1 MSMGKLGKWAWLALL
16 LLGLS
21 APAQNQKKEGAP
33 ALNLTSLD
41 DVNDESVPTEALKT
55 FVDVFDAVR
64 ANYVENV
71 SSQRLMENAIRGML
85 SRLDPHSTYM
95 NQQEYAEFE
104 KQSEGNYAGI
114 GVVLDMK
121 AGSISV
127 VAALEGSP
135 AAKAGVQAG
144 DIISQVNGQNVSELN
159 LNEADKLLE
168 GEVGSEVKL
177 LVQRGDTMHNYA
189 IKRELIHTNSVSSK
203 MLSDNFAYIRISQF
217 QSDTG
222 ELLKKEIEALRVKYQ
237 IRGIVLDLR
246 NNPGG
251 LLDGA
256 IEVAD
261 HFLDKG
267 VIVSS
272 RGRNDNE
279 IEKFEA
285 TPGDLLD
292 GAAMV
297 VLINAGSAAG
307 AEVVAGAL
315 QDNNRALIAGQPSFG
330 KGSVQT
336 ITPLYHGGALK
347 LTTARYF
354 TPAGKSIQ
362 AEGIKPQVLLNELR
376 VQNNRSEG
384 KNMRESAL
392 PYHLRSL
399 GNETARPRS
408 MDSGEGEVLAEQDFA
423 LYEALNLLTAL
434 DIFGTK
440 EEAKDLV
447 PVATATLAE
456 EEKVP
461 PLLPSHGETKAEA
474 AKEAGQE
481 AAREVSKAS
490 KKASEQKAGKREEPT
505 RVGGSSAKDGEAST
519 AAKGGDKA
527 NEPKSGE
534 APTTKGIE
542 PKK

>member
-285 TPGDLLD
+285 TAGDLLD

-297 VLINAGSAAG
+297 VLINAGSASG

-447 PVATATLAE
+447 PAATLAE

-481 AAREVSKAS
+481 AAREVSKTS
-490 KKASEQKAGKREEPT
+490 KKASEQKAGKREEQT
-505 RVGGSSAKDGEAST
+505 RAGGSSAKDGEAST

>member
-1 MSMGKLGKWAWLALL
+1 MSMGKAGKWAWLALL
-16 LLGLS
+16 LLGLN
-21 APAQNQKKEGAP
+21 APAQQKEGAP

-203 MLSDNFAYIRISQF
+203 MLSDNFAYVRISQF

-285 TPGDLLD
+285 TAGDLLD

-297 VLINAGSAAG
+297 VLINAGSASG

-440 EEAKDLV
+440 EEARDLV
-447 PVATATLAE
+447 PVATAPLAE

-481 AAREVSKAS
+481 AAREVSKTS

-505 RVGGSSAKDGEAST
+505 RAGGSSAKDGEAST